1 MIYDR
6 HDYNPNMPLPA
17 WTHRPLVTGDNL
29 PAETTGAVIVERPHV
44 AFLLTACLPQPLL
57 IFATGP
63 DFPGPDAAMVAD
75 LGKRPFVLIG
85 LETSSSLLWTSA
97 LPTATPAPL
106 SMGWWDAHPEAE
118 PRADTILRQWFYRAV
133 GLRPGTFHRAEV
145 PRP

>member
-6 HDYNPNMPLPA
+6 HDYDPNTPLPA

-29 PAETTGAVIVERPHV
+29 PPETTGAVVVERPSV
-44 AFLLTACLPQPLL
+44 AMLLTAFLPRPLL

-63 DFPGPDAAMVAD
+63 DYPSPDHAMVAD
-75 LGKRPFVLIG
+75 LTKRPFVLIG
-85 LETSSSLLWTSA
+85 LEASTSPLWTSA
-97 LPTATPAPL
+97 LPSATLAPL